1 MKMLR
6 SGFILYSA
14 VIFIGLY
21 GRAQNATFISQG
33 KIEYERKDNLYDQF
47 KDLDWDD
54 GGTFSDIMKKGMPK
68 FKLTYYDLSFSKTI
82 TLFKPGREN
91 HDNDKMLDW
100 FSQQPGE
107 SNIIYCNLQSQ
118 QSTSQKS
125 VYGSPYLVQDSTRR
139 IRWKITDETRTIA
152 GFQCRRANAMIMDS
166 VYVVAFYTDE
176 IITSG
181 GPESFSGLPGMILG
195 LALPHQHITWFATKV
210 EAVSVTNASLIPPSK
225 GKHVT
230 YAGLKEI
237 LTERMKEEKKWGR
250 RILLYT
256 LI

>member
-1 MKMLR
+1 
-6 SGFILYSA
+6 
-14 VIFIGLY
+14 
-21 GRAQNATFISQG
+21 
-33 KIEYERKDNLYDQF
+33 
-47 KDLDWDD
+47 
-54 GGTFSDIMKKGMPK
+54 MKKGMPK